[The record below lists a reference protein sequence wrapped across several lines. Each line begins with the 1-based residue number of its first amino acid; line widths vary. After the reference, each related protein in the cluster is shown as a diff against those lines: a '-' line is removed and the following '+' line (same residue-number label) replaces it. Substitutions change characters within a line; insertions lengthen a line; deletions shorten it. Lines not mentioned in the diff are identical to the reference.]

1 MEPEGIVIE
10 NCYRLLQNVLQEA
23 FRMPTLL
30 FQYPYRNIEKI
41 DQGMRAVA
49 WTNYSDDD
57 ILRRFT
63 ESEQKYRILIIK
75 SNLGFYNIMIIFG
88 GSKKPDFISIGP
100 FREEE
105 ISANYFTQILKESGA
120 SPKDIQR
127 MKQLYEKMPCV
138 QVETVVNV
146 TKHIVSSYLPQFSEL
161 VPELMQFSEQKRTIE
176 INNELL
182 EQYSIESSEN
192 YQQYLFDFL
201 ETLRTGQFLKAQES
215 LALFLQEMK
224 LTNKRN
230 MREYKQAL
238 QDINTYCRMYLLQ
251 TNIHPVHIMKQA
263 ASLQLKIE
271 SITSRAALERLPNE
285 ICRKYCLLIKNFTN
299 PGCSKLTRDVIS
311 YVQLHIEE
319 ELSLSYLA
327 DVFQKNASALSGI
340 FSKEMGMSLTN
351 FIQQTRVQAAI
362 RLFNTTDM
370 SVADVSTAVGYVD
383 FSYFSKL
390 FSKHVGCSP
399 REYKSRSNQ

>member
-1 MEPEGIVIE
+1 MEREVTIIE

-23 FRMPTLL
+23 FGMPTLL

-41 DQGMRAVA
+41 DQGMRAAA
-49 WTNYSDDD
+49 WTNYSNEGS
-57 ILRRFT
+57 LRRFT

-75 SNLGFYNIMIIFG
+75 SNLGFYNVMIIFG
-88 GSKKPDFISIGP
+88 GSREPDFISIGP

-127 MKQLYEKMPCV
+127 MKHLYEKMPCL

-146 TKHIVSSYLPQFSEL
+146 TKHIVSSFFPQFSEL
-161 VPELMQFSEQKRTIE
+161 TPELVQFSEQKRTIE

-182 EQYSIESSEN
+182 EQYSIESSEKFRQN
-192 YQQYLFDFL
+192 LFDFL
-201 ETLRTGQFLKAQES
+201 ENLKTGQFLKARE
-215 LALFLQEMK
+215 ALTTFLQEMK

-238 QDINTYCRMYLLQ
+238 QDINTYCRMSLLQ

-263 ASLQLKIE
+263 DSLQLKIE
-271 SITSRAALERLPNE
+271 SITSRAALERLSNE
-285 ICRKYCLLIKNFTN
+285 ICRKYCLLIKNYAN
-299 PGCSKLTRDVIS
+299 PECSKLTRDVIS

-319 ELSLSYLA
+319 ELSLSYLSG
-327 DVFQKNASALSGI
+327 VFHKNASALSGI

-362 RLFNTTDM
+362 RFFNTTDM
-370 SVADVSTAVGYVD
+370 SVADVATAVGYED

-399 REYKSRSNQ
+399 REYKSRSSI